1 MRKAFLISLVLLAAA
16 CSQPDNA
23 PGPGGVTVG
32 EAKALDE
39 AAAML
44 DQRQPPAEAFA
55 PDKSAELPSG
65 AASPVPAQH

>member
-1 MRKAFLISLVLLAAA
+1 MRTLIALTALAALAA
-16 CSQPDNA
+16 CGKADSD

-44 DQRQPPAEAFA
+44 DDRRPPADALD
-55 PDKSAELPSG
+55 PTQSLVPSQSAGDG
-65 AASPVPAQH
+65 AAR